1 MTDTMHSATP
11 VFAAGPA
18 ASSDFWIRVRRSSEY
33 FFIPLLSLTIS
44 GCLFSLFLILVG
56 KSPEDFFELV
66 WRGGFGT
73 SFSFQN
79 TLQRAAPLILTALAV
94 AIPARIGLIL
104 IGGEGALVIGG
115 FCAAAVSIPLVGVLP
130 PIPTL
135 ILMAAAGALAGAL
148 LVGLAGYL

>member
-1 MTDTMHSATP
+1 MTETVQTVAP
-11 VFAAGPA
+11 VFTARETTA
-18 ASSDFWIRVRRSSEY
+18 SDFWIRVRRGSEY
-33 FFIPLLSLTIS
+33 VFIPLLSLTLS
-44 GCLFSLFLILVG
+44 AALFSLFLLLVG
-56 KSPEDFFELV
+56 KSPEAFFELV

-115 FCAAAVSIPLVGVLP
+115 FCAAAVAIP
-130 PIPTL
+130 
-135 ILMAAAGALAGAL
+135 
-148 LVGLAGYL
+148 